1 MPLKIKNELSEIEY
15 SLTEV
20 VPNIND
26 EQTYFE
32 LSDVQNSIKIYI
44 DYVLTIYRDNNNNTD
59 HKHED
64 YSLFILKSFELNK
77 ENDIFQV
84 YEKVADLRI
93 GWIFPIQ
100 ALVSN
105 KHGCAE
111 NEHFLKYDYVA
122 FYKLLLNQED
132 YSHFTP
138 SIEQIED
145 YKLTDFYGD
154 NIIILILFKTNIQKI
169 ANFNIDNY
177 LASLY
182 SHSYYY
188 CEPTEN
194 IKKINTCQ
202 PTEDLNEIKNRA
214 NLKSSGNTKLIL
226 QRSSKYLQGESYI
239 DRLFKSLLKTEEH
252 HLVRFYLLYQVIE
265 LMIQIV
271 FERKILDEINKFNN
285 NADKNIRKF
294 KEKIDNISTEKTRVS
309 ILINDYVKINNP
321 NLLISCNELIKL
333 FNDDDSNEK
342 DDISKK
348 QDLGGALYKVRCL
361 IVHHFRKLPDKI
373 LEEKLREINKEF
385 ENIIIKIILDYE

>member
-32 LSDVQNSIKIYI
+32 LSDVQNSIKIHI

-111 NEHFLKYDYVA
+111 NEHFLKYAYVA

-214 NLKSSGNTKLIL
+214 NLKSSGNTRLIL

-265 LMIQIV
+265 LIV
-271 FERKILDEINKFNN
+271 FERKILDEINNFNN

>member
-1 MPLKIKNELSEIEY
+1 M
-15 SLTEV
+15 
-20 VPNIND
+20 
-26 EQTYFE
+26 
-32 LSDVQNSIKIYI
+32 SI
-44 DYVLTIYRDNNNNTD
+44 
-59 HKHED
+59 
-64 YSLFILKSFELNK
+64 
-77 ENDIFQV
+77 
-84 YEKVADLRI
+84 
-93 GWIFPIQ
+93 
-100 ALVSN
+100 
-105 KHGCAE
+105 
-111 NEHFLKYDYVA
+111 FLKYAYVA

-214 NLKSSGNTKLIL
+214 NLKSSGNTRLIL

-271 FERKILDEINKFNN
+271 FERKILDEINNFNN

>member
-1 MPLKIKNELSEIEY
+1 
-15 SLTEV
+15 LTEV
-20 VPNIND
+20 VPNINNN
-26 EQTYFE
+26 QTYFE
-32 LSDVQNSIKIYI
+32 LSVVQNNIKILI
-44 DYVLTIYRDNNNNTD
+44 DYVLTPYTD
-59 HKHED
+59 YKPED
-64 YSLFILKSFELNK
+64 YSLFILKSLELNR

-84 YEKVADLRI
+84 YDKVADLRI

-100 ALVSN
+100 SLVSN

-111 NEHFLKYDYVA
+111 NKHFLKYAYVA

-214 NLKSSGNTKLIL
+214 NLKSSGNTRLIL

-271 FERKILDEINKFNN
+271 FERKILDEINNFNN